1 MMGGFISEARLFL
14 YIKEYFEKLGLEDVE
29 LKSYLLDNA
38 EVIFVLYDTI
48 YARGEKARR
57 MLQFKKGAFARLV
70 QDILGSETY
79 LEIFSDGDD
88 VNYRLSFKAENK
100 NSYNRVRKRGRKK

>member
-14 YIKEYFEKLGLEDVE
+14 YIKEYFEKLVLEDVE

-57 MLQFKKGAFARLV
+57 MLQFKKGAFALLV

-79 LEIFSDGDD
+79 LEIFS
-88 VNYRLSFKAENK
+88 NYRLSFKAENK
-100 NSYNRVRKRGRKK
+100 SSYNRVRKRGRKK